1 MIRTTLLSLT
11 LIACNSFDAQQ
22 NADEPTAPSYKIVD
36 ASDSIDINP
45 DLNDFS
51 TPKSVVMTIPELGLE
66 VIEQETEIDTHPDST
81 HSGILDYEE
90 AEQNEGNN
98 SISVDDEI
106 LKFMKVQHLKADSSL
121 YSHLTAE
128 KPVKIIAIAT
138 FPKANL
144 VESRAEH
151 VLEVLLPNE
160 TKAYTSDVLE
170 SIVTAAADQNQIL
183 YVPLTAENM
192 PDILFDGIDF
202 AQSKGVR
209 VYDVNGY
216 SF

>member
-36 ASDSIDINP
+36 ASDSIDVNP

-90 AEQNEGNN
+90 AEQNDE
-98 SISVDDEI
+98 SLDDAVDDEI
-106 LKFMKVQHLKADSSL
+106 VTFIQLQHLKVESPL
-121 YSHLTAE
+121 YEKLTAE
-128 KPVKIIAIAT
+128 KPAKFLAIGT

-144 VESRAEH
+144 VESKTEH
-151 VLEVLLPNE
+151 ELIILLPNE
-160 TKAYTSDVLE
+160 KTAYTSEVLE
-170 SIVTAAADQNQIL
+170 SIVVGVQSQIQSI
-183 YVPLTAENM
+183 YIPLTAESM
-192 PDILFDGIDF
+192 PDILFNGIEF

-209 VYDVNGY
+209 VYDVNG
-216 SF
+216 FPF

>member
-90 AEQNEGNN
+90 AEQN
-98 SISVDDEI
+98 D
-106 LKFMKVQHLKADSSL
+106 
-121 YSHLTAE
+121 
-128 KPVKIIAIAT
+128 
-138 FPKANL
+138 
-144 VESRAEH
+144 ESRKSA
-151 VLEVLLPNE
+151 L
-160 TKAYTSDVLE
+160 
-170 SIVTAAADQNQIL
+170 
-183 YVPLTAENM
+183 
-192 PDILFDGIDF
+192 
-202 AQSKGVR
+202 
-209 VYDVNGY
+209 
-216 SF
+216 